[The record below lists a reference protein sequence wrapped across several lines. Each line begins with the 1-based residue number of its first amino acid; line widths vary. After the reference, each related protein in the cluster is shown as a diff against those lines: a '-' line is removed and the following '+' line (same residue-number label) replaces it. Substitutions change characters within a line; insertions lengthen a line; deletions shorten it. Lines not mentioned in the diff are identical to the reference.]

1 MRITQQ
7 RRVLQLVLWMGILSL
22 YLAQPAQSEDSGH
35 GSARSSQCENAQTTA
50 TMRQCENIRY
60 KEANDK
66 MMMAYQN
73 LLKKYEKSEKLKLQL
88 AQMAWLKYRD
98 AEADSQAAAAE
109 DGTLAPLIRI
119 SVMADLT
126 EARWGQLFKRAEKS
140 N

>member
-1 MRITQQ
+1 M
-7 RRVLQLVLWMGILSL
+7 QLALLMGILSL
-22 YLAQPAQSEDSGH
+22 YLAQPAKSEDPGH
-35 GSARSSQCENAQTTA
+35 GSALSSQCQNAQTTA
-50 TMRQCENIRY
+50 AMRQCENIRY

-73 LLKKYEKSEKLKLQL
+73 LLKKSEKSEKVKLQL

-98 AEADSQAAAAE
+98 AEADSEAAAAE
-109 DGTLAPLIRI
+109 GGTLAPLIRI

-126 EARWGQLFKRAEKS
+126 EARWRQLLKSAEES